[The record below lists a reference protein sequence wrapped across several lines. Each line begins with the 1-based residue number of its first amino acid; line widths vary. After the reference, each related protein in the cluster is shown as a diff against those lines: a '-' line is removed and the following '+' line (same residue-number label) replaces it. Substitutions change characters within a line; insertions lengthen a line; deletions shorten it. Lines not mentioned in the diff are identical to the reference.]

1 VQYEFKSS
9 FDRTFKKLSPSHQKK
24 VYQTIDTLM
33 NYLDGLAPLPPGLGL
48 KNWSADYWEIRSG
61 LKDRILFEFTDTIV
75 FLFVG
80 SHDDI
85 KNFIKGT

>member
-1 VQYEFKSS
+1 VRYEFKAS
-9 FDRTFKKLSPSHQKK
+9 FDRAFKKLPPSRREK

-33 NYLDGLAPLPPGLGL
+33 NYLDELAPLPAGLGL
-48 KNWSADYWEIRSG
+48 KNWHADYWEIRSG

-80 SHDDI
+80 SHDEI
-85 KNFIKGT
+85 KDFIKGK